1 MINQRLLVSQ
11 CIDQIGDNM
20 DELSRIFY
28 RELFQIDIH
37 FEAIFSGNIVFLNRK
52 FSNLL
57 GTLRNVKHLEKIQDS
72 ISKMGER
79 HLQQYSAQVS
89 HFPAMK
95 QALLLAL
102 KHHLKDEFN
111 AELKQ
116 AWDIVFD
123 EVAEIMQQAMQKI
136 DRREIERTE
145 YDDDTYDPNLLNDIG
160 GEEIILQIHLR
171 FYDVIFEHPW
181 LGQFFYGKWQSVLA
195 EKQTQFMV
203 GAFGGPN
210 KYKGD
215 TPAFVHMH
223 MYITDEMADLREQL
237 LRQAILDQGLDE
249 SIADRWLK
257 VDHAFRAGI
266 VKKSVDECV
275 MKCQGQLPL
284 TAKKR
289 N

>member
-1 MINQRLLVSQ
+1 MTAHRLLVKQS
-11 CIDQIGDNM
+11 IDQIGDDI

-28 RELFQIDIH
+28 RELFQINIH
-37 FEAIFSGNIVFLNRK
+37 LESVFSGNIIFLNRK

-57 GTLRNVKHLEKIQDS
+57 GTLKNVKHLEKIQDS
-72 ISKMGER
+72 IYKMGER
-79 HLQQYSAQVS
+79 HLHQYGAQLS
-89 HFPAMK
+89 HFPDIK
-95 QALLLAL
+95 KALLLAL
-102 KHHLKDEFN
+102 QEFLKDDFSDALRN
-111 AELKQ
+111 A
-116 AWDIVFD
+116 WSDVFD
-123 EVAEIMQQAMQKI
+123 EVAEIMQQAMKQTE
-136 DRREIERTE
+136 RRQVTRSEVDE
-145 YDDDTYDPNLLNDIG
+145 DTYDPKLLSDIG
-160 GEEIILQIHLR
+160 GEDIVLQVHLR

-181 LGQFFYGKWQSVLA
+181 LGQFFKGKWQNILA

-210 KYKGD
+210 RYKGD

-237 LRQAILDQGLDE
+237 LRQAILDQGLDQ

-266 VKKSVDECV
+266 VKRSVDECV

-284 TAKKR
+284 TAKK
-289 N
+289 